1 MRLLFLLLSAALL
14 VPALAA
20 AAGGKGDPRRGEIA
34 YRKCYSCHA
43 LEPGKALEGPSLH
56 RIIGRRIAAGR
67 GFSYSPALRALAA
80 RQRRWDLAMLDRF
93 IADPE
98 AVAPRTSMNFPG
110 VRDPRERAD
119 LIAYLHRR

>member
-1 MRLLFLLLSAALL
+1 LL
-14 VPALAA
+14 VPAALAA

-56 RIIGRRIAAGR
+56 QILGRRIAAGR
-67 GFSYSPALRALAA
+67 GFTYSPALRALAV
-80 RQRRWDLAMLDRF
+80 RQRRWDSVMLDRF

-98 AVAPRTSMNFPG
+98 AVAPRTSMNFSG
-110 VRDPRERAD
+110 IRDARERAD
-119 LIAYLHRR
+119 LIAYLRRR